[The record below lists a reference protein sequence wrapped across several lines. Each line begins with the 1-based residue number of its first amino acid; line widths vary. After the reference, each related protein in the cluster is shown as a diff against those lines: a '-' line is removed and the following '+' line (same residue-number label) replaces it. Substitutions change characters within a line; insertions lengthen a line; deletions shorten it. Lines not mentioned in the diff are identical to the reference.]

1 MILMVKNNSKNLKK
15 FILIFVTSLVVIF
28 LVGGI
33 ISKINGF
40 RLKDVIFIEGI
51 LTLMIGIFSSIDGSP
66 KSLDIQEFVLVNPQ
80 SFANMI
86 LVKEGASKER
96 VRNTSNLQINFDLV
110 STSIIVGALVALF
123 SSYLL

>member
-1 MILMVKNNSKNLKK
+1 MVKNNSKNLKK